1 MRHSSKLSLVVLLG
15 LGAAAFAAPATRAPV
30 AGGSALGKL
39 TYVEQQVEQ
48 AGGDAAW
55 QPARE
60 GSPLRMGERLRT
72 GPTAMARIELP
83 WMAFTVSPAATVSF
97 PDQDLLSIVL
107 EQGRLALS
115 AEAREILK
123 VVTPEAEVRG
133 RGRVVVRRDG
143 QRTLVTAISGRF
155 TVEGAGQVVVL
166 SAGKG
171 TVVPDKGRPLAPV
184 DAPEPPKSLK
194 PGADPI
200 YVTPGASVD
209 LSAATKSTSNLIELL
224 PVGSDVVLLQR
235 EVGAPPWKLEV
246 PWPGAFRWRVASRDE
261 RGLEGRPSADGGICV
276 DEK

>member
-1 MRHSSKLSLVVLLG
+1 MRHSYKVAVVVLG
-15 LGAAAFAAPATRAPV
+15 GAAAALAQPAQAPV
-30 AGGSALGKL
+30 PRGSALGKL

-48 AGGDAAW
+48 AEGAAAW

-60 GSPLRMGERLRT
+60 GSPLRLGGRLRT
-72 GPTAMARIELP
+72 GPSAVARIELP
-83 WMAFTVSPAATVSF
+83 WMAFTVSPAAAVSF
-97 PDQDLLSIVL
+97 PDQDILSTVL

-143 QRTLVTAISGRF
+143 QRTLVSAISGRF

-166 SAGKG
+166 AAGKG
-171 TVVPDKGRPLAPV
+171 TVVADKGRPTAPV
-184 DAPEPPKSLK
+184 DVPEAPRSLK

-200 YVTPGASVD
+200 YVTPGESVD
-209 LSAATKSTSNLIELL
+209 LSASSTRAANQIELL
-224 PVGSDVVLLQR
+224 PVGSEVVLLQR
-235 EVGAPPWKLEV
+235 DVGAPPWKIEV